1 MYYVEAKLNY
11 RDIQENRELHA
22 QIMKY
27 LHLKFVS
34 AKNLNGRNPF
44 AVSYPRM
51 DVQSKTFGDIVRIL
65 SNEKQPLEN
74 FIDLKTL
81 EKICHL
87 DTKRNISIMDIARL
101 VPVKRAKKVLYH
113 KEAGLNPYHLLRKFC
128 EQNGWI
134 DQNGLINTSLIE
146 QHIEEFNQKKEELFQ
161 RKERNP
167 YIFMKSDSKQKFYK
181 LIVEK
186 TITDISCLEMGDDFS
201 TYGFGEFGCE
211 HDNNKRMNYIPEW

>member
-11 RDIQENRELHA
+11 RDVQEGRELHA

-34 AKNLNGRNPF
+34 AKNLNGNNPF
-44 AVSYPRM
+44 ALSYPKM
-51 DVQSKTFGDIVRIL
+51 DIQSKTFGDIVRIL

-87 DTKRNISIMDIARL
+87 DTKRNISVINIARP
-101 VPVKRAKKVLYH
+101 VPIKRAKKVLYH
-113 KEAGLNPYHLLRKFC
+113 KEAGLKPYHLLRKFC
-128 EQNGWI
+128 EQNNW
-134 DQNGLINTSLIE
+134 TTAASVE
-146 QHIEEFNQKKEELFQ
+146 QHIEEFNKKKEELLSRQ
-161 RKERNP
+161 ERNP

-186 TITDISCLEMGDDFS
+186 VITDIPCLEMSDDFS
-201 TYGFGEFGCE
+201 TYGFGEFGCL

>member
-1 MYYVEAKLNY
+1 MYYVEAQLNY

-34 AKNLNGRNPF
+34 AKNLNGKNPF

-51 DVQSKTFGDIVRIL
+51 DVQSKTFGDIVRVL
-65 SNEKQPLEN
+65 SNDQQALTK
-74 FIDLKTL
+74 FIDLATL
-81 EKICHL
+81 AKICHL
-87 DTKRNISIMDIARL
+87 DTKRNINVIDTARP
-101 VPVKRAKKVLYH
+101 VPIKRARKVLYH
-113 KEAGLNPYHLLRKFC
+113 KEAGLKPYHSLRKFC
-128 EQNGWI
+128 EQNNW
-134 DQNGLINTSLIE
+134 TTATLIE
-146 QHIEEFNQKKEELFQ
+146 QHIDKFEQKKEELLKRQ
-161 RKERNP
+161 ERNP

-201 TYGFGEFGCE
+201 TYGFGEFGCS